1 MQVIWICRTLVVI
14 ELRNYSCAYET
25 LTADLSMPLLFS
37 KLVVMFLGVRPLT
50 EDEHLYLRLC
60 KLGKFISFFKLS

>member
-1 MQVIWICRTLVVI
+1 MI

-25 LTADLSMPLLFS
+25 LTADLSMPLLFP

-50 EDEHLYLRLC
+50 EDEHIYLRLC
-60 KLGKFISFFKLS
+60 KLGKLLLLFKLRWIHA

>member
-14 ELRNYSCAYET
+14 ELRDYLCAYKT
-25 LTADLSMPLLFS
+25 LNIDLCMPLLFP

-50 EDEHLYLRLC
+50 EDEHLYLRL
-60 KLGKFISFFKLS
+60 

>member
-14 ELRNYSCAYET
+14 ELRNYSFACET
-25 LTADLSMPLLFS
+25 LTVDLSMPLLFP

-60 KLGKFISFFKLS
+60 KLGKLISFFKLS

>member
-25 LTADLSMPLLFS
+25 LTADLSMALLFP

-60 KLGKFISFFKLS
+60 KLGKLLLFFELS